1 MAGSLCGGCLY
12 CQGSDHIQRERCF
25 GHLTI
30 RNALRGRMKT
40 KETEKTGVR
49 RLSTGKRRSRRARR
63 RRQMAGALMMLL
75 LLLLILVFAGI
86 VIWRNVRVS
95 QKERKTG
102 QTTEEQIVPMTGQT
116 ESGTQTETQTEK
128 ETEPPVSLGIGPD
141 ELYSSYAL
149 LIRAKTGEVLLDK
162 SSEER
167 MYPASMTKI
176 MTAVVVLEN
185 LSDLQVK
192 IRLSEEMF
200 EELYLAEASMA
211 GFSPGEEV
219 TALDLLYGVMLPSG
233 AECCTGLADYLAG
246 SEEAFAELMNRKAA
260 ELGMTGTHFVNA
272 SGLHD
277 PEHYTTAAD
286 MAKLLEYALG
296 NETFR
301 EIASSAV
308 HSTEATDLHPDG
320 ITVYS
325 TLFGGMTEEIRNS
338 GLIAGGKTGYTEE
351 AGLCLASFA
360 EIGGETFI
368 LITAGAQGSHET
380 EPFHIMDAYA
390 VYRNLSL

>member
-1 MAGSLCGGCLY
+1 M
-12 CQGSDHIQRERCF
+12 
-25 GHLTI
+25 
-30 RNALRGRMKT
+30 
-40 KETEKTGVR
+40 
-49 RLSTGKRRSRRARR
+49 STGKRRSRRARR
-63 RRQMAGALMMLL
+63 RRQMAGAFLMLL
-75 LLLLILVFAGI
+75 LLLVILIFAGI

-95 QKERKTG
+95 QKEKKAK
-102 QTTEEQIVPMTGQT
+102 QTTEEQIVPLESQT
-116 ESGTQTETQTEK
+116 ESSTETEEKTEK
-128 ETEPPVSLGIGPD
+128 MTEPPVSLNIGPE
-141 ELYSSYAL
+141 ELYSRHAL
-149 LIRAKTGEVLLDK
+149 LIRMKTGEVLLDK
-162 SSEER
+162 ESEER

-176 MTAVVVLEN
+176 MTAVVALEHIP
-185 LSDLQVK
+185 DLQVRV
-192 IRLSEEMF
+192 RLSEEMF

-246 SEEAFAELMNRKAA
+246 SEEAFAELMNQKAA

-277 PEHYTTAAD
+277 PEHYTTASD
-286 MAKLLEYALG
+286 MAKLLEYALQ

-301 EIASSAV
+301 EIVSSAV

-325 TLFGGMTEEIRNS
+325 TLFGGMSDEIRNS

-380 EPFHIMDAYA
+380 EPFHILDAYA
-390 VYRNLSL
+390 VYQNLIFE

>member
-1 MAGSLCGGCLY
+1 M
-12 CQGSDHIQRERCF
+12 
-25 GHLTI
+25 
-30 RNALRGRMKT
+30 
-40 KETEKTGVR
+40 
-49 RLSTGKRRSRRARR
+49 STRKRRSRRARR
-63 RRQMAGALMMLL
+63 RKQMAGAFLMLL
-75 LLLLILVFAGI
+75 LLLVILIFAGI

-95 QKERKTG
+95 QKEKKAG
-102 QTTEEQIVPMTGQT
+102 QTTEEQIVPLESQT
-116 ESGTQTETQTEK
+116 ESHTETEEKTEK
-128 ETEPPVSLGIGPD
+128 MTEPPVSLNIGPE
-141 ELYSSYAL
+141 ELYSRHAL
-149 LIRAKTGEVLLDK
+149 LIRTKTGEVLLDK
-162 SSEER
+162 GSEER

-185 LSDLQVK
+185 IPDLQVRV
-192 IRLSEEMF
+192 RLSEEMF

-246 SEEAFAELMNRKAA
+246 SEEAFAELMNQKAA

-277 PEHYTTAAD
+277 PEHYTTASD
-286 MAKLLEYALG
+286 MAKLLEYALQ

-380 EPFHIMDAYA
+380 EPFHILDAYA
-390 VYRNLSL
+390 VYQNLIFE

>member
-1 MAGSLCGGCLY
+1 M
-12 CQGSDHIQRERCF
+12 
-25 GHLTI
+25 
-30 RNALRGRMKT
+30 
-40 KETEKTGVR
+40 
-49 RLSTGKRRSRRARR
+49 STGKRRSRRARR
-63 RRQMAGALMMLL
+63 RRQRAGACIVIFLL
-75 LLLLILVFAGI
+75 VVIFVFAGI
-86 VIWRNVRVS
+86 VIWHNMKISR
-95 QKERKTG
+95 KEKKTPG
-102 QTTEEQIVPMTGQT
+102 TGTEQILPL
-116 ESGTQTETQTEK
+116 ESGTENVTETETRTEAV
-128 ETEPPVSLGIGPD
+128 TEPPVSLTISPD
-141 ELYSSYAL
+141 ELYSAHAL
-149 LIRAKTGEVLLDK
+149 LVRAKTGEVLMDK
-162 SSEER
+162 NGEEQ

-185 LSDLQVK
+185 ISDLQVK

-233 AECCTGLADYLAG
+233 AECCTGLADYVAG
-246 SEEAFAELMNRKAA
+246 SEEAFADLMNQKAA

-277 PEHYTTAAD
+277 PNHYSTAAD
-286 MAKLLEYALG
+286 MAKLLAYALK

-338 GLIAGGKTGYTEE
+338 GRIAGGKTGYTED

-360 EIGGETFI
+360 EINGETFI
-368 LITAGAQGSHET
+368 LVTAEAQGNHET
-380 EPFHIMDAYA
+380 EQFHILDAYA
-390 VYRNLSL
+390 VYRNIIF